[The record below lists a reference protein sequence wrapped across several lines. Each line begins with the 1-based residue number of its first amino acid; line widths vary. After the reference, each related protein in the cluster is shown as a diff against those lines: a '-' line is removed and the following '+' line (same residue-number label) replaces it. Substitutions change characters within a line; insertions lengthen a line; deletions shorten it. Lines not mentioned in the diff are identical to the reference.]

1 MNNVQILTDD
11 LMRIVWKH
19 YCTVHAQ
26 KNYPFINRSHF
37 TADVS

>member
-11 LMRIVWKH
+11 LMRSSGNNIALFMH
-19 YCTVHAQ
+19 
-26 KNYPFINRSHF
+26 KNYPFINRSHC